1 MTTVHEIYRY
11 LDGLAPF
18 RRQMEFDNSGFL
30 VGRGETEVRKVLVA
44 LDITGEVAH
53 EAAAL
58 GVQMVVSH
66 HPVIFRPR
74 RSITDDDLVGRILL
88 TLAENRIAA
97 VCAHTNLDVAVGGV
111 NDALAQTLELE
122 DVTHFEV
129 LGHDPDG
136 AAYSVGRIGNASG
149 PRTGSLTDF
158 AAFVKERLGTG
169 GVRCVDAGLPVHRV
183 AVGGGACGEYVEKA
197 TALGCDTFVTS
208 DMKYNQFLDAK
219 ALGLNVI
226 DAGHFSTENVVC
238 PVLAAWLRK
247 GFPDLEVVQSACHRE
262 VFSYL

>member
-11 LDGLAPF
+11 LDELAPF

-30 VGRGETEVRKVLVA
+30 VGRGEAGVQKALVA
-44 LDITGEVAH
+44 LDITEEVAR
-53 EAAAL
+53 EAAAV
-58 GVQMVVSH
+58 GAQIVVSH

-88 TLAENRIAA
+88 VLAESGIAA

-111 NDALAQTLELE
+111 NDALARALGLE

-129 LGHDPDG
+129 LGRDPDG
-136 AAYSVGRIGNASG
+136 TAYSVGRVGNVSG
-149 PRTGSLTDF
+149 PQTRSLAEF
-158 AAFVKERLGTG
+158 AAFVKERLRTG
-169 GVRCVDAGLPVHRV
+169 GVRCVDAGRPVCRV

-197 TALGCDTFVTS
+197 AALGCDTFVTS

-247 GFPDLEVVQSACHRE
+247 GFPDLEVVQSACHQE